1 MKKFLSLALT
11 AAIVTPILALGT
23 TGAAAYGDD
32 VSGGYGS
39 GGYGS
44 LGTYT
49 PTAGVLTN
57 RLLFAMPG
65 CWQNAYADSVGC
77 YWWSGYDTP
86 DNKAGGYGWPGY
98 QAVSAGEYGVDNL
111 WAIDVPTYGNG
122 EEGDANQIIWN
133 NYLDG
138 GTETDKTKN
147 PFYDAACQSVGRTR
161 HRLRFLL
168 GRR

>member
-11 AAIVTPILALGT
+11 AAMVTPILALGT

-32 VSGGYGS
+32 VS

-122 EEGDANQIIWN
+122 EVGDASQIIWT

-147 PFYDAACQSVGRTR
+147 PFYDAACQTGDSAC
-161 HRLRFLL
+161 
-168 GRR
+168 